1 MAHTV
6 GLKVKKAKGRGQT
19 PPQAPPQ
26 TPVQTDNGGA
36 KQSENGKE

>member
-19 PPQAPPQ
+19 SPQTSPQ

-36 KQSENGKE
+36 GQPENKG

>member
-6 GLKVKKAKGRGQT
+6 GLKVKKAKGRGQ
-19 PPQAPPQ
+19 PSPQTPPQ

-36 KQSENGKE
+36 GQPENKG

>member
-19 PPQAPPQ
+19 PPQNPPQ

-36 KQSENGKE
+36 GQPENKG

>member
-19 PPQAPPQ
+19 PPQKPPQ

-36 KQSENGKE
+36 GQPENKG

>member
-19 PPQAPPQ
+19 PPQTPPQ
-26 TPVQTDNGGA
+26 APVQTDNGGA
-36 KQSENGKE
+36 GQPENKG

>member
-19 PPQAPPQ
+19 PPQTPPQ

-36 KQSENGKE
+36 GQPENKG